1 MPPNLPEAGHDPALV
16 PEVDGNGGGQWH
28 RRTPPTARKLSIIL
42 QDLSADTARQRVSL
56 GEMMDAMEGRAY
68 GALLLIFA
76 FPNILP
82 SPPGLAAVLGLP
94 LIVLSFGMML
104 GRAPWLPP
112 FIRNRSVPRDTFA
125 AVFTR
130 AAPWVA
136 KAERLLRQRLPILTW
151 GIAQQVL
158 GGVCLIL
165 AVALS
170 LPVPFGNMA
179 PSIAICLIGLGVLER
194 DGIWVLAGLAASVG
208 AMLWVVGMVYALVK
222 SALFVLV
229 NAF

>member
-1 MPPNLPEAGHDPALV
+1 MSPNLPEAGHDPALA
-16 PEVDGNGGGQWH
+16 PEGEGEAQRR
-28 RRTPPTARKLSIIL
+28 RRTPPPERKLSVIL
-42 QDLSADTARQRVSL
+42 QDLSADSSRQRVSL

-104 GRAPWLPP
+104 GRAPWLPQ
-112 FIRNRSVPRDTFA
+112 FIRKRSVPRETFA

-130 AAPWVA
+130 AAPWVE
-136 KAERLLRQRLPILTW
+136 KAERLLRQRLPFLTW

-158 GGVCLIL
+158 GGVCLVL

-194 DGIWVLAGLAASVG
+194 DGVWVLAGLVASIG
-208 AMLWVVGMVYALVK
+208 AMLWIVGMVYALVK
-222 SALFVLV
+222 SAIFVV
-229 NAF
+229 MNAF

>member
-1 MPPNLPEAGHDPALV
+1 MSPNLPESGHDPALAPDFEGEAQWRRRAAP
-16 PEVDGNGGGQWH
+16 PE
-28 RRTPPTARKLSIIL
+28 RKLSVIL
-42 QDLSADTARQRVSL
+42 QELSADSSRQRVSL

-104 GRAPWLPP
+104 GRAPWLPQ
-112 FIRNRSVPRDTFA
+112 FIRRRSVPRETFS

-130 AAPWVA
+130 AAPWVE
-136 KAERLLRQRLPILTW
+136 KAERLLRQRLPLLTW
-151 GIAQQVL
+151 GVAQRVL

-194 DGIWVLAGLAASVG
+194 DGVWVLAGLVASVG
-208 AMLWVVGMVYALVK
+208 ALVWVVGMAYAIVK
-222 SALFVLV
+222 SAIFLLV

>member
-1 MPPNLPEAGHDPALV
+1 MSPNPPEAGPDAALV
-16 PEVDGNGGGQWH
+16 PDGEGEAH
-28 RRTPPTARKLSIIL
+28 RKRRDLPPERKLSVIL
-42 QDLSADTARQRVSL
+42 QDLSADSSRQRVSL
-56 GEMMDAMEGRAY
+56 GEMMDAMKGRAY
-68 GALLLIFA
+68 GALMLIFA

-94 LIVLSFGMML
+94 LIVLSFGMMM
-104 GRAPWLPP
+104 GRTPWLPQ
-112 FIRNRSVPRDTFA
+112 FIRKRSVPRETFS

-136 KAERLLRQRLPILTW
+136 KAERLLRQRLPFLTW

-194 DGIWVLAGLAASVG
+194 DGLWVLAGLAASVG
-208 AMLWVVGMVYALVK
+208 ALLWIVGMTYAIVK
-222 SALFVLV
+222 SAIFVV
-229 NAF
+229 MNAF